1 MLYFYGK
8 GGKMLKK
15 YHKIVIITLV
25 FISLSLGLCCAKT
38 FPQKP
43 KILFNNQA
51 LNPIIDLIENAT
63 ETIDIQMFSF
73 TNYDPIIQAIKKSA
87 QKGVEIRIY
96 ADNQDANNPQ
106 KKNKEGKI
114 LGLPEAD
121 LEELGVQIRWET
133 SSKYMH
139 RKIAIFDQENF
150 IIGSTNWTKNGFQE
164 NDEADIVMSDCDIAC
179 QLTEQFEKDWQ
190 KSSQNFSK

>member
-1 MLYFYGK
+1 ML
-8 GGKMLKK
+8 
-15 YHKIVIITLV
+15 I
-25 FISLSLGLCCAKT
+25 FISLSLGLCCART

-43 KILFNNQA
+43 QILFNNQA
-51 LNPIIDLIENAT
+51 LNPIIDLIENAA

-87 QKGVEIRIY
+87 QKGVRIRIY
-96 ADNQDANNPQ
+96 ADNQDANNPE

-121 LEELGVQIRWET
+121 LEKFGIQVRWET
-133 SSKYMH
+133 SSRYMH

-164 NDEADIVMSDCDIAC
+164 NDESDIIMSDCEIAC
-179 QLTEQFEKDWQ
+179 QLAEQFEKDWE